1 MRPVDDD
8 GNGESEDEDTDE
20 GAEPP
25 DQLNIQD
32 DQAGH
37 GADYG
42 FDDGVYV
49 ADKADN
55 QMS

>member
-1 MRPVDDD
+1 MIVENTPTK
-8 GNGESEDEDTDE
+8 S
-20 GAEPP
+20 P

-32 DQAGH
+32 GQAGQ

-42 FDDGVYV
+42 FDDEVYV

>member
-1 MRPVDDD
+1 MIVENTPTK
-8 GNGESEDEDTDE
+8 S
-20 GAEPP
+20 P

-37 GADYG
+37 DADYG

-55 QMS
+55 QMPRVSCPEI